1 MRTDLCVRAVH
12 KGEMRVDVRVREHV
26 LAMDYPAAT
35 GKACE
40 GRIANIRWGPNRP

>member
-26 LAMDYPAAT
+26 FLLARVTYNFA
-35 GKACE
+35 
-40 GRIANIRWGPNRP
+40 